1 MTPEDLRTIYKVVLN
16 NEDGEKII
24 SDLEVR
30 FHIHGSTFSADPHE
44 TAYREG
50 QRTVVLFLKSR
61 LREQKEPNINE

>member
-16 NEDGEKII
+16 NQDGEKII
-24 SDLEVR
+24 SDLEAR
-30 FHIHGSTFSADPHE
+30 FHFYGSTFSPDPNE

-50 QRTVVLFLKSR
+50 QRTVVLFLKSM

>member
-16 NEDGEKII
+16 NEDGKKII
-24 SDLEVR
+24 SDLEAR
-30 FHIHGSTFSADPHE
+30 FHFYGSTFSAAPNE

-50 QRTVVLFLKSR
+50 QRTVVLFLKSM